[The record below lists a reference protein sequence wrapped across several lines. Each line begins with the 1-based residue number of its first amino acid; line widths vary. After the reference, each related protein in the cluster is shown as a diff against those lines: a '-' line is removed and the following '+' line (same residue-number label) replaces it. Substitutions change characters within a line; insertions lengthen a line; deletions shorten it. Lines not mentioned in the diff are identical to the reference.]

1 MIDQAAFNPNKK
13 GDDTMNII
21 DQKNKLPNDL
31 RKYVLR
37 RALKR
42 IISCMVLLL
51 GFGVIMLLYGD
62 VLFGELQNAFK
73 VLIYIVIMILTF
85 RITGVPHKLIDQTY
99 CGKVIEVNQVLS
111 MDNESSTKPSS
122 GRTFTRNTIYLTIVT
137 PDGKKIT
144 KKAHSGRVNLY
155 HSEAYQMDDE
165 VFHLAYTPRTIVLPQ
180 SSDTRVECCVC
191 GRNNDIEN
199 DTCDGCGHTL
209 VKVFVDF

>member
-1 MIDQAAFNPNKK
+1 
-13 GDDTMNII
+13 MNII

-51 GFGVIMLLYGD
+51 GFGGIMLFFGD
-62 VLFGELQNAFK
+62 VLFDDLQNAFK
-73 VLIYIVIMILTF
+73 VIIYIVIMILTF

-99 CGKVIEVNQVLS
+99 YGKVVDVKQVLTL
-111 MDNESSTKPSS
+111 DNERSAKPSLES
-122 GRTFTRNTIYLTIVT
+122 AFMRNTIYLTITT
-137 PDGKKIT
+137 PSGKKI
-144 KKAHSGRVNLY
+144 KRKAYSGRANNQQFLDP
-155 HSEAYQMDDE
+155 YQKGDK
-165 VFHLAYTPRTIVLPQ
+165 VFHLAYTPRTIVLPT

-209 VKVFVDF
+209 VKIFVDF